1 MDSTYSPQI
10 MIRSV
15 SIIIVWIFVV
25 EASRII
31 LHSESTDADRGNGSE
46 EEQWINE
53 MVNGD
58 YNDDDDDNDD
68 DDNDGGDDD
77 DDNDNNNNDYEAFTN
92 ENTEDSDIHKD
103 KINEWKSSDNDNENL
118 INDESKNDNNIV
130 AEIITNNSNGN
141 ESNGENVSEKEDDDE
156 IDKLEES
163 LSSTKEANIIDYTHS
178 ISSAPKHHIWMEK
191 RMIGVVV
198 KKNVRRVKR
207 ASRAGNSRKVKV
219 MQERRN
225 NRLDSSNTSENWNH
239 HKHKVTES

>member
-31 LHSESTDADRGNGSE
+31 FHSGSTDADRGNGSE
-46 EEQWINE
+46 KEKWINE
-53 MVNGD
+53 MDNGD
-58 YNDDDDDNDD
+58 YNDDDDGDD
-68 DDNDGGDDD
+68 DDN
-77 DDNDNNNNDYEAFTN
+77 NNNNDYEAFTN

-103 KINEWKSSDNDNENL
+103 KINEWKSSDNDKENL
-118 INDESKNDNNIV
+118 INDESRNDNNIV
-130 AEIITNNSNGN
+130 TEIITNNSNGN
-141 ESNGENVSEKEDDDE
+141 ENNGENVSKKEDDE
-156 IDKLEES
+156 IDKFEEL
-163 LSSTKEANIIDYTHS
+163 LSSTKEANIIDYSHN
-178 ISSAPKHHIWMEK
+178 ISSAPKDHILMEK
-191 RMIGVVV
+191 GMIDVVI
-198 KKNVRRVKR
+198 KKNVKRVKH
-207 ASRAGNSRKVKV
+207 ASKAGNSRKVKV